1 MIAAAASLPLA
12 SPVSRRLSVAPMMD
26 RTDRHMRF
34 FLRLLSR
41 RTLLYTEMITAAAVA
56 HGDVERHLGFDS
68 REQPVALQLGGS
80 DAKQLAHAA
89 RLAEAFGYVEVNL
102 NVGCPS
108 DKVQTGRFG
117 ACLMAEPAL
126 VAELCAAMI
135 GATQLPVTVKT
146 RIGIDDRDSYEELV
160 AFIERVSAA
169 GVSSFTIHARK
180 AWLTGLSP
188 KENREIP
195 PLDYPR
201 VHRLKRDFPQLEIV
215 INGGIRSLVV
225 AEEQLR
231 DLDGVMIGRAAVDDP
246 YLLAHA
252 DRAIFCD
259 MSAPVPT
266 RREIAEGLYAYAE
279 ELAAGGVPFHRVGR
293 HIHGLFAGRPG
304 GRAWRRVLSEQGHGA
319 GAGPQTLRAALAQIP
334 ADVLDARDDELPQR
348 AAAAG

>member
-1 MIAAAASLPLA
+1 MTASVPI
-12 SPVSRRLSVAPMMD
+12 SRRLSVAPMMD

-41 RTLLYTEMITAAAVA
+41 RTLFYTEMITAAAVA
-56 HGDVERHLGFDS
+56 HGDVERHLGFDA

-80 DAKQLAHAA
+80 DARQLANAA

-117 ACLMAEPAL
+117 ACLMAEPEL

-135 GATQLPVTVKT
+135 AATSLPVTVKT
-146 RIGIDDRDSYEELV
+146 RIGIDDKDSYEELA
-160 AFIERVSAA
+160 AFVQRVSAV
-169 GVSSFTIHARK
+169 GVSSFAIHARK

-201 VHRLKRDFPQLEIV
+201 VHRLKRDFPHLEV
-215 INGGIRSLVV
+215 AINGGIRTLDE
-225 AEEQLR
+225 AREQLR
-231 DLDGVMIGRAAVDDP
+231 HVDGAMIGRVAVDDP
-246 YLLAHA
+246 YILARA
-252 DRAIFCD
+252 DREIFGD
-259 MSAPVPT
+259 ASVPAPT
-266 RREIAEGLYAYAE
+266 RRDVVEGLHVYAE
-279 ELAAGGVPFHRVGR
+279 ELAARGVPFHRLGR

-304 GRAWRRVLSEQGHGA
+304 GRAWRRMLSEQGHGA
-319 GAGPQTLRAALAQIP
+319 GAGPDVLRAALAQIP
-334 ADVLDARDDELPQR
+334 AEVLDERGDDEAEKR
-348 AAAAG
+348 AAAG